1 MGWKWKPSFDK
12 EERSKLAQLWITSIA
27 GTALVIVIQSFGS
40 DNKNWE
46 IDLSNPDM
54 SFTFGRWIRYGFAG
68 WFGIYMVLAYL
79 ANEARPVWTWRG
91 LIFDV
96 VQSILVFVALGSLGF
111 VTQKF
116 DIFDGKLFVP
126 LIVSFL
132 VIAIIAG
139 WTYRAHKTPPKLKDD
154 LKEKWE
160 AFQRPLQKVRF
171 TVAAMALLGL
181 AIVFF
186 RNPEPSIPED
196 ACALAVVF
204 GLVLFCLLGLY
215 GYAVFA
221 FQEGSFR
228 LTADVL
234 HETEVDGSAASGKL
248 PNATGVGTQN
258 APSQSQM
265 KQVDEFYELEVGADL
280 IASPRFNLDIAP
292 TKIAQRTWNH
302 WHIAALW
309 VGMAICV
316 PTYTLGGVLTTYFGL
331 SVGEALGCVFI
342 ANVIVLVPLTLN
354 AFGGTKFGIP
364 FPVMLR
370 SSFGIIGSNVPA
382 LIRALVA
389 CGWFGI
395 QTLFGGIA
403 VHLMLSAVSPGW
415 KSLGGV
421 GEVIGFFIFWIAN
434 VWVVIRGSE
443 SVKFLEVIAA
453 PLLVLVGVG
462 LLVWAWP
469 QASITEL
476 FTRPANRPAE
486 ASFLAYFFAGLTAM
500 VGFWAT
506 LSLNIPDFSRFA
518 KSQRAQI
525 AGQIIGLPLT
535 MVLFAGLGVVM
546 TAASAQIVGE
556 TVSDPITLIGKIQEP
571 FWVVISMIVIIIA
584 TISTNTAANIVSP
597 TNDFQNLAPRF
608 INQKKGVLLTGFI
621 GIALMGWELL
631 KRMGWL
637 QSDVSVDSLYS
648 NWLLGYSSLLGPIAG
663 IMVVDYFVVRK
674 QHYDLPSLYR
684 NGGSYP
690 EWNAAGFVALLI
702 PVSLTLIAIV
712 SGAMQWFYTY
722 GWFTGSALGAMIY
735 WLMSRVKAGS

>member
-1 MGWKWKPSFDK
+1 MS
-12 EERSKLAQLWITSIA
+12 
-27 GTALVIVIQSFGS
+27 GTPKS
-40 DNKNWE
+40 
-46 IDLSNPDM
+46 
-54 SFTFGRWIRYGFAG
+54 
-68 WFGIYMVLAYL
+68 
-79 ANEARPVWTWRG
+79 
-91 LIFDV
+91 
-96 VQSILVFVALGSLGF
+96 
-111 VTQKF
+111 
-116 DIFDGKLFVP
+116 
-126 LIVSFL
+126 
-132 VIAIIAG
+132 
-139 WTYRAHKTPPKLKDD
+139 RAV
-154 LKEKWE
+154 
-160 AFQRPLQKVRF
+160 KV
-171 TVAAMALLGL
+171 G
-181 AIVFF
+181 
-186 RNPEPSIPED
+186 
-196 ACALAVVF
+196 
-204 GLVLFCLLGLY
+204 
-215 GYAVFA
+215 
-221 FQEGSFR
+221 
-228 LTADVL
+228 
-234 HETEVDGSAASGKL
+234 
-248 PNATGVGTQN
+248 
-258 APSQSQM
+258 
-265 KQVDEFYELEVGADL
+265 EFYELEAGADL
-280 IASPRFNLDIAP
+280 AASSRYNEDIAP
-292 TKIAQRTWNH
+292 TRVAQRTWNT

-331 SVGEALGCVFI
+331 SVSEALWCVFI

-370 SSFGIIGSNVPA
+370 SSFGIVGSNVPA

-403 VHLMLSAVSPGW
+403 VHLMLAALFDSW
-415 KSLGGV
+415 KQLGGV

-443 SVKFLEVIAA
+443 SVKFLEVVAA

-462 LLVWAWP
+462 LLWWAWP
-469 QASITEL
+469 QASVTEL
-476 FTRPANRPAE
+476 LAKPPNRPAG
-486 ASFLAYFFAGLTAM
+486 APLAGYFFAGLTAM

-518 KSQRAQI
+518 RSQRAQI

-556 TVSDPITLIGKIQEP
+556 TVSDPISLIGRIHSP
-571 FWVVISMIVIIIA
+571 FWVVISMIIIILA

-621 GIALMGWELL
+621 GIALMSWELL

-674 QHYDLPSLYR
+674 QHYDLPGLYQ
-684 NGGSYP
+684 NGGPYP
-690 EWNAAGFVALLI
+690 AWNVAGFVALLI
-702 PVSLTLIAIV
+702 PVALTLVAITT
-712 SGAMQWFYTY
+712 GALQWFYTY
-722 GWFTGSALGAMIY
+722 GWFTGSALGAIIY
-735 WLMSRVKAGS
+735 FLMNPKDKGKS